1 MEKVVSIRGAI
12 TVKENSVSDIKEATI
27 QLLNNIFKE
36 NALEEGNL
44 INIIFTVTDDIDA
57 INPATITREDLKIK
71 STPLICMQEM
81 KVRNGLTK
89 CIRVMLQAYSNILKE
104 NIKHIYLGEAANL
117 RPDLS
122 DV

>member
-12 TVKENSVSDIKEATI
+12 TIKENTISDIKQAVI
-27 QLLNNIFKE
+27 QLLNNIFSE
-36 NALEEGNL
+36 NNLTEKNL
-44 INIIFTVTDDIDA
+44 INIIFTVTDDVDA
-57 INPATITREDLKIK
+57 INPATVAREELKIL

-81 KVRNGLTK
+81 KVKNELKK
-89 CIRVMLQAYSNILKE
+89 CIRVMLQTYSNIPKE

>member
-36 NALEEGNL
+36 NTLEEGKL

-71 STPLICMQEM
+71 LTPLICMQEM

-89 CIRVMLQAYSNILKE
+89 CIRVMLQAYSTIAKE